1 MRTLP
6 FASWYLGL
14 ALVARPCDRDAERTE
29 YAQRKAGRGVRL
41 STRYQ
46 TTVLARTV
54 RTPVGVEALP
64 VTSYQMARFL

>member
-14 ALVARPCDRDAERTE
+14 ALVGRPVDRDNERTE

-41 STRYQ
+41 STKYQ
-46 TTVLARTV
+46 TTVLARTIQ
-54 RTPVGVEALP
+54 GESLP
-64 VTSYQMARFL
+64 VSAYQMARHS